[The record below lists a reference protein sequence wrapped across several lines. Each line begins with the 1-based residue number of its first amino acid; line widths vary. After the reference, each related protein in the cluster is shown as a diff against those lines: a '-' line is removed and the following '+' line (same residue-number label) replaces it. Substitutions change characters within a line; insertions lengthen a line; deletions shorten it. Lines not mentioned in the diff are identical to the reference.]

1 MYYCYIDMQAKV
13 KHVRQRSQNI
23 KRAVSNLCC
32 FLPQGCVIFDN
43 TELSIFVVDLNFTL
57 LSENTQK
64 GRAPTE
70 IRIKTCHIQVNIAN
84 TDVPRVCEDVSYH
97 FYCIKRLNKFRLQ
110 SCVVRET
117 CCLLCAC
124 SLLFQSTSTKL
135 NHQLGK
141 LLLCLY

>member
-1 MYYCYIDMQAKV
+1 MYYCYTDIQAKV
-13 KHVRQRSQNI
+13 KHVGQRSQNI

-97 FYCIKRLNKFRLQ
+97 FYCIKRLKIQITVL
-110 SCVVRET
+110 
-117 CCLLCAC
+117 CCARD
-124 SLLFQSTSTKL
+124 
-135 NHQLGK
+135 
-141 LLLCLY
+141 LLLTLCLFSTLSIYCHKIKPRIR

>member
-1 MYYCYIDMQAKV
+1 MYYCYTDMQAKV
-13 KHVRQRSQNI
+13 KHVRQRSQNN

-97 FYCIKRLNKFRLQ
+97 FYCIKRLKIQITVL
-110 SCVVRET
+110 CCARE
-117 CCLLCAC
+117 
-124 SLLFQSTSTKL
+124 
-135 NHQLGK
+135 
-141 LLLCLY
+141 LLLTLCLFSTLSIYFHKIKPPIR

>member
-1 MYYCYIDMQAKV
+1 MYCCYTDMQAKV

-70 IRIKTCHIQVNIAN
+70 IRIKTCHNQVNIMN
-84 TDVPRVCEDVSYH
+84 TDVPRVCDRVLLHKKAKQIQITVLCY
-97 FYCIKRLNKFRLQ
+97 
-110 SCVVRET
+110 VRD
-117 CCLLCAC
+117 
-124 SLLFQSTSTKL
+124 
-135 NHQLGK
+135 
-141 LLLCLY
+141 LLLTLCLFSTLSIYSHKIKPPIR